1 MTGETDG
8 APAPGQLPPEPTPYP
23 TPYPTQEQPP
33 LGYPPQLPPPAAPVE
48 DPTPYHRL
56 FRTVP
61 GYAWWR
67 PLVAAVLF
75 GVFAVVALIVVSIVW
90 IVLAFVTGQV
100 TIDDVLSPGFE
111 GQLLQSAT
119 DVSNPLSLFLL
130 LASLAVLLPLVP
142 LAMLCV
148 GLRPVGLRHSVTF
161 RLRWGWLLRCAV
173 PALVITVVST
183 ALPIVVG
190 LATGETFEPVGVDPG
205 TFALLAVMI
214 LLLTPFQA
222 AAEEYIFRGLIMQT
236 IGAWVRWVPLAIIVS
251 TILFTIGHTQYE
263 IWGAL
268 SVAVMGLG
276 FAIVTWRTG
285 GLEAAIVLHVINN
298 VIALLL
304 LASGVLGSTT
314 MSSEGSGPLAPIL
327 QAVFTAGYVF
337 WVDRLATRH
346 GLARTRALAQP
357 AGPVA

>member
-1 MTGETDG
+1 MTWETNGVSPSGDS
-8 APAPGQLPPEPTPYP
+8 PAQPTPYP
-23 TPYPTQEQPP
+23 SAEQPP
-33 LGYPPQLPPPAAPVE
+33 LGYPPLAPPPAQVE
-48 DPTPYHRL
+48 VPTPYHRL
-56 FRTVP
+56 FRTAP

-75 GVFAVVALIVVSIVW
+75 GVFAVVGLIVVSIVW
-90 IVLAFVTGQV
+90 IVLAFVTGEV
-100 TIDDVLSPGFE
+100 TTDDVLSPGFQD
-111 GQLLQSAT
+111 QLLESAT
-119 DVSNPLSLFLL
+119 DVANPLSLFLL
-130 LASLAVLLPLVP
+130 LGSLAILLPLVP

-161 RLRWGWLLRCAV
+161 RLRWGWMLRCAV

-183 ALPIVVG
+183 VLPIVVG
-190 LATGETFEPVGVDPG
+190 LAAGETFEPVAVDPG

-214 LLLTPFQA
+214 VLLTPFQA

-251 TILFTIGHTQYE
+251 TVLFTIGHTQYE
-263 IWGAL
+263 LWGAL
-268 SVAVMGLG
+268 SVAVMGVG

-304 LASGVLGSTT
+304 LASGVLGTT
-314 MSSEGSGPLAPIL
+314 HMSSEGSGPLAPL
-327 QAVFTAGYVF
+327 TQAVFTAGYVF
-337 WVDRLATRH
+337 WVGRLASSK
-346 GLARTRALAQP
+346 GLQRAR
-357 AGPVA
+357 